1 MRPVRGFTLVE
12 MLVVIAI
19 IALLAALLFP
29 VLSRARE
36 KARQSQCLSNLRQLA
51 SALAL
56 YRTDYEGRNPGMGD
70 GTYCPGTVNPQFYP
84 RWIGGIRTTAE
95 GQWVPCYWAIY
106 PPLDPNAPVGALWQQ
121 TGVKQGALYPYVKNE
136 QVYICPSDPRG
147 QEKRLSYS
155 MNFVAG
161 FIPEAVVERPA
172 QFAEMVDE
180 QATLN
185 DGDLTAFDTAGRYF
199 NCPTI
204 AHFNGA
210 NMSFFDGHARWFR
223 ALHTVQRVRECQ
235 RTIPAH
241 YFCPMIPVPDAG
253 GYTPNCQREI

>member
-1 MRPVRGFTLVE
+1 MRRAWGFTLIE
-12 MLVVIAI
+12 LLAVIAI

-51 SALAL
+51 AALAI
-56 YRTDYEGRNPGMGD
+56 YRADYDGRNPGMGD
-70 GTYCPGTVNPQFYP
+70 GTYCPGVVNPQFYP
-84 RWIGGIRTTAE
+84 RWIGGIRTTAQ
-95 GQWVPCYWAIY
+95 GQWVPCHWVIE

-121 TGVKQGALYPYVKNE
+121 TGVKQGALYAYVRNE

-185 DGDLTAFDTAGRYF
+185 DGDLTAFDTQGRYF

-204 AHFNGA
+204 THFNGSNLA
-210 NMSFFDGHARWFR
+210 FFDGHARWFR
-223 ALHTVQRVRECQ
+223 ATHTVERVRECQ
-235 RTIPAH
+235 YTIPAH
-241 YFCPMIPVPDAG
+241 YFCPMIPFPDAG
-253 GYTPNCQREI
+253 GYTLNCAQDP